1 MKVTSRLLRNFLGSR
16 RPTDLAHVDVLA
28 ISGVGLCEPGWQVV
42 FRSPPGVEQ
51 PADVHQLARGSVRF
65 GRIGLYC
72 CRIHKAFY
80 SLGSMKIFRHPA
92 VDHFA
97 NRAGSANQVRT
108 LFPATKKL
116 G

>member
-1 MKVTSRLLRNFLGSR
+1 MKVTSRLLRNCLGSR
-16 RPTDLAHVDVLA
+16 RPTDMAHVDVVA
-28 ISGVGLCEPGWQVV
+28 IPGVGLCEPSGEVAS
-42 FRSPPGVEQ
+42 RSPPGVEQ
-51 PADVHQLARGSVRF
+51 LADVHQLARGSVRF

-72 CRIHKAFY
+72 CRAHKAFY
-80 SLGSMKIFRHPA
+80 SLGSMKDLRYPA

-97 NRAGSANQVRT
+97 NRAGAANQVRT